1 MKRLSLFWKVYIG
14 FLLALF
20 LSLVVNEIFFT
31 IEKSRHTFQPPEE
44 LQRLLTW
51 SADGLAEKAGALL
64 KLGDETALSVLLAQA
79 EAQSGIFFSL
89 LPPGEHRA
97 DNGQTPPGTVRTE
110 IPVKTS
116 GGTYTL
122 LGELSLFRGRPPFPP
137 RHWWMFLIPMGIGA
151 LLCLVLVRHIV
162 SPILELRKAAV
173 QLGRGDLGVRAGES
187 VTGRGDHI
195 ADLGKAFDGMAER
208 IQDLLTSQQRLMGDI
223 SHELRSPLQRLDV
236 ALTLARKGCAPE
248 AAEFLDRAGRDAERM
263 NEMVSQIL
271 SLSRAE
277 LYPRE
282 MDGAPVNIVQLLR
295 EITEDARF
303 EGMNG
308 GKTVAASNMPC
319 TMELHGDEQLLRQA
333 FENVIRNGLRA
344 TPSGGTLEIIA
355 RQKGNETVV
364 TVRDQGPGIPEEELP
379 RIFRPFYRL
388 DYSRDRRSGGT
399 GLGLAIAERAVRCHG
414 GRISAG
420 NFPDG
425 GLIVEIALPLKQPE
439 KILPGSENTEEKE
452 PPFRKNHSLPI

>member
-20 LSLVVNEIFFT
+20 LSLAVNEIFFT

-122 LGELSLFRGRPPFPP
+122 LGKLSLFRGRPPFPP

-223 SHELRSPLQRLDV
+223 SHELRSPSSV
-236 ALTLARKGCAPE
+236 LT
-248 AAEFLDRAGRDAERM
+248 
-263 NEMVSQIL
+263 S
-271 SLSRAE
+271 
-277 LYPRE
+277 
-282 MDGAPVNIVQLLR
+282 
-295 EITEDARF
+295 
-303 EGMNG
+303 
-308 GKTVAASNMPC
+308 
-319 TMELHGDEQLLRQA
+319 H
-333 FENVIRNGLRA
+333 
-344 TPSGGTLEIIA
+344 
-355 RQKGNETVV
+355 
-364 TVRDQGPGIPEEELP
+364 
-379 RIFRPFYRL
+379 
-388 DYSRDRRSGGT
+388 
-399 GLGLAIAERAVRCHG
+399 
-414 GRISAG
+414 
-420 NFPDG
+420 
-425 GLIVEIALPLKQPE
+425 
-439 KILPGSENTEEKE
+439 
-452 PPFRKNHSLPI
+452 